1 MSFSAYDYRFMAQAI
16 TLAERGLYT
25 TRPNPRVGCVL
36 VKDNQVIAEG
46 WHYRAGEGHAEVQAL
61 SQLTDNPEASV
72 GATAYVTLEPCSHQG
87 KTGACAS
94 ALIAAGVTH
103 VVYGMEDPNPLVS
116 GQGLSVLSKAGVQV
130 HGPLLEGQAQQ
141 LNAGFVKRM
150 TQQLPRVR
158 CKIAASL
165 DGRTAMASGESQWI
179 TGSAARKDVQKLR
192 AQSCAVITGIGS
204 ILQDD
209 SRLTLREETLA
220 LANVSAVLELPPI
233 RVVLDSS
240 LCIDP
245 QAAIFASSGV
255 VIIFTAQ
262 DAATDK
268 EATLL
273 SVNVANVVVE
283 RVDASAAGL
292 DLQQVLQCLAERYQ
306 CNEVLLEAGAILSGA
321 FLQAGLIDE
330 LFIYQAPILLGSE
343 ARGLMALPLQS
354 MAEKVELSIKDR
366 RMVGDDLRT
375 HALLNNTAI
384 RK

>member
-16 TLAERGLYT
+16 TLAERGRYT

-36 VKDNQVIAEG
+36 VKDNQIIAEG

-61 SQLTDNPEASV
+61 SQLANSPESSV

-87 KTGACAS
+87 KTGACVS
-94 ALIAAGVTH
+94 ALIAAGVVK

-116 GQGLSVLSKAGVQV
+116 GQGLSILRNAGVQV
-130 HGPLLEGQAQQ
+130 DGPLLKEQVQQ
-141 LNAGFVKRM
+141 LNVGFAKRM
-150 TQQLPRVR
+150 TQKLPWVR

-179 TGSAARKDVQKLR
+179 TSSAARGDVQKLR
-192 AQSCAVITGIGS
+192 AQSCAVVTGIGS
-204 ILQDD
+204 VLQDD

-220 LANVSAVLELPPI
+220 LDNVGDVLALPPI
-233 RVVLDSS
+233 RVVLDSA
-240 LCIDP
+240 LRIDP
-245 QAAIFASSGV
+245 QAAIFANLGM
-255 VIIFTAQ
+255 VIVFTAH
-262 DAATDK
+262 DASAAK
-268 EATLL
+268 EAVLL
-273 SVNVANVVVE
+273 NAGIANVVVE
-283 RVDASAAGL
+283 RIDSSATGL
-292 DLQQVLQCLAERYQ
+292 NLQQVLQCLAGRYQ

-330 LFIYQAPILLGSE
+330 LFIYQAPILLGNE

-354 MAEKVELSIKDR
+354 MTEKVELTIKDR